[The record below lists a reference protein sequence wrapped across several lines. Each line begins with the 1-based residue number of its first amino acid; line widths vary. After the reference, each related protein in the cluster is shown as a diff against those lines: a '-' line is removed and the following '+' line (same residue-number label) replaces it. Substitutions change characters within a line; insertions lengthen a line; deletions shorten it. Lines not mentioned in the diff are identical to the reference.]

1 MSDVIQKSY
10 FYRDMQV
17 LEYHLNKPLQEKLWY
32 RMADMFFD
40 LAHDAADKIAKA
52 HPLYTEPAVRPPE
65 PVKTSSPIIPHTL
78 RAGKVRPRPE

>member
-1 MSDVIQKSY
+1 
-10 FYRDMQV
+10 MQV

-52 HPLYTEPAVRPPE
+52 HPLYTEPAVRLPE
-65 PVKTSSPIIPHTL
+65 LVKKSDPIIHHTFMAAAL
-78 RAGKVRPRPE
+78 S